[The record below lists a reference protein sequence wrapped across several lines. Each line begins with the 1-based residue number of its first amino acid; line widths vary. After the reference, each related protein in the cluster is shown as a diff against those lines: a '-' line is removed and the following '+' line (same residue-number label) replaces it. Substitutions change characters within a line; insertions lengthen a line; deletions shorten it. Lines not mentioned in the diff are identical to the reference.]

1 MRTARQIPSPQ
12 GLSDEELVRQLGA
25 GRHESLGRLYRRY
38 APLIFNMAG
47 RSLDRGA
54 AEEIVQDVFLAV
66 WRNATAFAPGRGA
79 FRSWV
84 LQIAHFRIL
93 NEFRRR
99 RCRPQLQPDPDGFLL
114 ASLAD
119 GGPGPEELA
128 WRGSL
133 RPLVES
139 ALQELPQPQRRAV
152 DLAFLQDL
160 SHEEVAAE
168 LGIPLGTAKT
178 RIRSGLQRMRGKLV
192 PASGA

>member
-79 FRSWV
+79 F
-84 LQIAHFRIL
+84 
-93 NEFRRR
+93 
-99 RCRPQLQPDPDGFLL
+99 QLQPDPDGFLL